1 VYKFSRKN
9 IVCHLF
15 ILAVAADQF
24 ETLPS
29 DNQENN
35 LPDILSRSVHHPHF
49 VLFCLELTVQPV
61 QLEVP
66 LDFALERQLLP
77 FDDVDVLVDPEAPL
91 SRGRRRHS
99 DRVAGHLAVAVVEA
113 ARVVPRVG
121 VLRLLQ
127 HQRRGVVALRAHLD
141 AALQLFD
148 FGDEF
153 VAFRPVHGKKQVKF
167 SRFGTTSESIS
178 GRIN

>member
-1 VYKFSRKN
+1 LK
-9 IVCHLF
+9 
-15 ILAVAADQF
+15 LAFLIKA
-24 ETLPS
+24 
-29 DNQENN
+29 
-35 LPDILSRSVHHPHF
+35 
-49 VLFCLELTVQPV
+49 
-61 QLEVP
+61 
-66 LDFALERQLLP
+66 LD
-77 FDDVDVLVDPEAPL
+77 
-91 SRGRRRHS
+91 SYN
-99 DRVAGHLAVAVVEA
+99 
-113 ARVVPRVG
+113 RVG

-153 VAFRPVHGKKQVKF
+153 VAFRPVHGKKRVKF